1 MGGNHERE
9 EREAGKRVIGDV
21 PGWDAGP
28 EDLDGRSSP
37 TLRGLVVAV
46 VAAAVLSVAATLL
59 LGGSFAPG
67 RTTSAGGCGSGSAC
81 CPPAGSPSGGGGPGG
96 RLEAPD
102 NGRAR

>member
-9 EREAGKRVIGDV
+9 EREAGKPVIGDV

-28 EDLDGRSSP
+28 EDLAGRSSP
-37 TLRGLVVAV
+37 TWRGLVVAV

-67 RTTSAGGCGSGSAC
+67 RTTSAAGCGSGSAC
-81 CPPAGSPSGGGGPGG
+81 CPPAG
-96 RLEAPD
+96 
-102 NGRAR
+102 